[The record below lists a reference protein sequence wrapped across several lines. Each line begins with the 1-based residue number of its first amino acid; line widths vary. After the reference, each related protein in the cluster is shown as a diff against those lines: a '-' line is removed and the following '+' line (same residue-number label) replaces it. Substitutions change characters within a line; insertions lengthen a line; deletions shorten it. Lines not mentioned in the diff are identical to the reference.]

1 MRDALPLEV
10 HNELCAA
17 ESMSVHV
24 HSLHTSFGVAAQTQK
39 PREFVSRNEKLDDD
53 GDNDDDSAA
62 SSNHRDGF
70 RQDSGNPRM
79 PDGRTDADAD
89 GGLFVRQLNSV
100 RGRTYSLWRSS
111 FGVQYA

>member
-1 MRDALPLEV
+1 MLVICTPSLGSLPLSLSFSSVYVRDALPLEV

-53 GDNDDDSAA
+53 DGDNDDSAA

-79 PDGRTDADAD
+79 PDGRTEDCLS
-89 GGLFVRQLNSV
+89 GN
-100 RGRTYSLWRSS
+100 
-111 FGVQYA
+111 